1 MGIVPII
8 LLAVVVIGFLAW
20 KSHQRTVETW
30 RRVGAELGLNTTV
43 GKGLSRPVLSGAIAG
58 LPVKVDTYT
67 QRSGN
72 NSTTY
77 TRYRVGYPPL
87 GIGLQLKREG
97 LFSSV
102 TKLFGFQDVA
112 VGDAAFDD
120 NFNVKTNDE
129 AKLRNLLTPSVRSG
143 LLQFMASY
151 PQGAIK
157 DAHIEV
163 TTSRFESKADRL
175 RSTVQRMVA
184 TARLL
189 ASPTAGVTDDMV
201 TDREQGLVDEVAG
214 RVRDLVEAE
223 PDDVDQRIF
232 EVETLAAAGQ
242 DDAAA
247 ERLREL
253 ERLAPADPDVVG
265 WRQTLESTS
274 SAASSPDEAVDVNEL
289 AQNLFGGSDLSF
301 ETRSKFNQR
310 YADSSIRWQGRV
322 KSVSEMGEGWQ
333 AVITVAIVSN
343 DLYGN
348 TDIDV
353 VVENPAGPRP
363 SEGQTVV
370 ISGKLTRIDP
380 LMRNLFITEGSL
392 S

>member
-1 MGIVPII
+1 MGLIPII

-43 GKGLSRPVLSGAIAG
+43 GRGLSRPVLSGAIAG
-58 LPVKVDTYT
+58 LPVTVDTYT
-67 QRSGN
+67 QRSGKN
-72 NSTTY
+72 NTTY

-97 LFSSV
+97 VFSSV

-120 NFNVKTNDE
+120 NFNVKTNNE

-143 LLQFMASY
+143 LLQFTASY
-151 PQGAIK
+151 PHGAIK

-201 TDREQGLVDEVAG
+201 SDREQGLVDEVAG

-223 PDDVDQRIF
+223 PEDVDQRIF
-232 EVETLAAAGQ
+232 EVETLAAAG
-242 DDAAA
+242 DDAAAA

-253 ERLAPADPDVVG
+253 ERLAPADPDVMG
-265 WRQTLESTS
+265 WRRTLESKPS
-274 SAASSPDEAVDVNEL
+274 SSSPAETVDVNEL

-301 ETRSKFNQR
+301 ETRSKFNAH
-310 YADSSIRWQGRV
+310 YADASVRWEGRV
-322 KSVSEMGEGWQ
+322 KGVSETAKGWQ

>member
-1 MGIVPII
+1 
-8 LLAVVVIGFLAW
+8 
-20 KSHQRTVETW
+20 
-30 RRVGAELGLNTTV
+30 
-43 GKGLSRPVLSGAIAG
+43 
-58 LPVKVDTYT
+58 
-67 QRSGN
+67 
-72 NSTTY
+72 
-77 TRYRVGYPPL
+77 
-87 GIGLQLKREG
+87 
-97 LFSSV
+97 
-102 TKLFGFQDVA
+102 
-112 VGDAAFDD
+112 
-120 NFNVKTNDE
+120 
-129 AKLRNLLTPSVRSG
+129 
-143 LLQFMASY
+143 
-151 PQGAIK
+151 
-157 DAHIEV
+157 
-163 TTSRFESKADRL
+163 
-175 RSTVQRMVA
+175 MVA

-201 TDREQGLVDEVAG
+201 IDREQGLVDEVAG

-232 EVETLAAAGQ
+232 EVEALAAAGQ

-322 KSVSEMGEGWQ
+322 KGVSETGEGWQ